1 MKHLRYWGVAAYV
14 VALALNGCSGMPPH
28 AASPDI
34 EPPPWNS
41 LEMMMMNTELVSID
55 PGQPPV
61 ADEPAPNLRIAETR
75 PAS

>member
-1 MKHLRYWGVAAYV
+1 MKLLKYGGLPAYV
-14 VALALNGCSGMPPH
+14 VALALNGCSGMPPR
-28 AASPDI
+28 AASPDT

-55 PGQPPV
+55 PGQSPV
-61 ADEPAPNLRIAETR
+61 ADGPAPELWIAETR